1 MEKNRGLYHQ
11 IKEQDRLEKELEQSL
26 RYELQLEEKITKTG
40 DTLPQPSQV
49 TDLSGSLDLTG
60 SQPQQLEQIGDMQQ
74 MQMVARLHDYLIKNL
89 SSENLD
95 LNADELATELSTNR
109 SFLFSAVKSITG
121 KTLLEYITSIRV
133 AKARH
138 LLETT
143 KETIDAILEQCGF
156 ASKSSFY
163 RLFSE
168 NCNMP
173 PAEYRRIAKKQ
184 LIIKN

>member
-1 MEKNRGLYHQ
+1 LK
-11 IKEQDRLEKELEQSL
+11 
-26 RYELQLEEKITKTG
+26 
-40 DTLPQPSQV
+40 V

-60 SQPQQLEQIGDMQQ
+60 LQSEHIGDMQQ
-74 MQMVARLHDYLIKNL
+74 KQMVARLHEYLINNL
-89 SSENLD
+89 SSDKLD
-95 LNADELATELSTNR
+95 LNADELANELSTNR
-109 SFLFSAVKSITG
+109 SFLFAAVKAITG

-143 KETIDAILEQCGF
+143 KETIDAIFEQCGF

-168 NCNMP
+168 HCNMP
-173 PAEYRRIAKKQ
+173 PAEYRRIAK
-184 LIIKN
+184 NSN